1 MADGDGHGMKYFL
14 KFSYANTYAVPLHE
28 GSIIHK
34 YMHCSGKYCLLF
46 RSVRETIFVD
56 VLPATAKSWGSN
68 DPRADVPHLELRAEH
83 DNSLVLVADYPVG
96 QVVKVREFAEQVKLQ
111 MIRDEVGITEQQ
123 KVKPG

>member
-1 MADGDGHGMKYFL
+1 MADGDGQGMKYSL
-14 KFSYANTYAVPLHE
+14 KFNYANTYAVPLHE
-28 GSIIHK
+28 GSIVHK
-34 YMHCSGKYCLLF
+34 YMHCSGEYCLLF

-68 DPRADVPHLELRAEH
+68 DPRAAVPHWELRAEH
-83 DNSLVLVADYPVG
+83 DHSLVLVADYPAG
-96 QVVKVREFAEQVKLQ
+96 QVVKAREFAEQVKLQ